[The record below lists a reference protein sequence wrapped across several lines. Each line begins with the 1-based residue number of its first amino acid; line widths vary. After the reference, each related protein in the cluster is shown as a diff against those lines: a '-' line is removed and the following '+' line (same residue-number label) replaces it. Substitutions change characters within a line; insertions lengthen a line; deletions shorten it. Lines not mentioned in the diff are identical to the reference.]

1 MATLRVK
8 VDPAGAVSGA
18 AVAEEAIDDIALAAN
33 KSEAAVDRMG
43 KSMGPSMGR
52 ASNASKGLAQQLSQ
66 VVDMGLATGQWGKAF
81 FLQMSDIAMVL
92 GGPMTIAAGAAIGV
106 LGTLGL
112 SFLNVGGE
120 AEDSEE
126 ALESFLTSL
135 DQVASLMDIASQPIS
150 DLRAEFGEFAEAV
163 REASEVAARAAL
175 SQAMRE
181 FGSVAKG
188 ISDGL
193 GEVGVAAAA
202 YGDALNL
209 AAQREAILSERL
221 SKSPW
226 DEYNITNDV
235 NAAKEALEQAAE
247 AMGMTSIEAMS
258 LHSAFKE
265 LNAAETTEGIANAA
279 AKAVSLLGDM
289 YTEASQ
295 MPPEIAD
302 IVAELENVLTAAA
315 AGTVA
320 MDDMGGGIGRAADQA
335 ERLSRALSYISGVNG
350 NTVSGFGADDPRN
363 PNGPIW
369 TGGYSRTWE
378 GDPNRRRAR
387 TGGGGSAI
395 SELERL
401 ERAYNSVRGSV
412 DETFR
417 ATQQYENAVEVLDN
431 ALAANIITQQEYNDA
446 LGMVKDRFDE
456 AQNGAA
462 DLSSSF
468 NAIENSFEDNIMAM
482 VDGTKTFAEGIKG
495 MAKTVIAELYRVLV
509 VQQMVGAFGTADA
522 EGSGLLGLLG
532 GIFGGASGGARAHGG
547 HVKRGET
554 YLVGERGPE
563 PFTPT
568 SDGYITP
575 AGGGQGVSVVV
586 NMNMQANGDDSV
598 KRILADSMPQVERA
612 VTTSIINA
620 RRRGG
625 TMKAAFG

>member
-18 AVAEEAIDDIALAAN
+18 AVAEEAIDDIALSAQR
-33 KSEAAVDRMG
+33 SEAAVDRMG

-135 DQVASLMDIASQPIS
+135 DQVASLMGIANQPIA
-150 DLRAEFGEFAEAV
+150 DLRAEFGEFAEV
-163 REASEVAARAAL
+163 VQRASETAARAAL
-175 SQAMRE
+175 ATALRE
-181 FGSVAKG
+181 FATAAPELRKGLTDVA
-188 ISDGL
+188 SASADW
-193 GEVGVAAAA
+193 A
-202 YGDALNL
+202 
-209 AAQREAILSERL
+209 RELQ
-221 SKSPW
+221 K
-226 DEYNITNDV
+226 
-235 NAAKEALEQAAE
+235 
-247 AMGMTSIEAMS
+247 
-258 LHSAFKE
+258 
-265 LNAAETTEGIANAA
+265 
-279 AKAVSLLGDM
+279 
-289 YTEASQ
+289 
-295 MPPEIAD
+295 
-302 IVAELENVLTAAA
+302 VAELEQILGERTIRNASVFEEADRAVDAAAATLSEAAGVLGLTSLQAQQLDRALRDLASADGMEAIATEAANALDLIGGMFDETQNIPPEVAEIVLNLEEVLGAAA
-315 AGTVA
+315 AGTTALEGMQDVTSGIADTTARIAENLGISINAA
-320 MDDMGGGIGRAADQA
+320 MSLQNLQGSRQYSGRGSGLEFTQPSGTDTGAFVPA
-335 ERLSRALSYISGVNG
+335 RPSR
-350 NTVSGFGADDPRN
+350 
-363 PNGPIW
+363 
-369 TGGYSRTWE
+369 
-378 GDPNRRRAR
+378 
-387 TGGGGSAI
+387 GGGGSAI
-395 SELERL
+395 SEMERL
-401 ERAYNSVRGSV
+401 ERAYNSVRSSV
-412 DETFR
+412 DDTFR

-431 ALAANIITQQEYNDA
+431 ALAANIIRQQEYNDA

-509 VQQMVGAFGTADA
+509 VQRMVGSFGSGG
-522 EGSGLLGLLG
+522 EGSGLAGLLG
-532 GIFGGASGGARAHGG
+532 GIFSGARAHGG

-586 NMNMQANGDDSV
+586 NMNMQANGDESV

-612 VTTSIINA
+612 VTTSIISA

-625 TMKAAFG
+625 AMKAAFG

>member
-18 AVAEEAIDDIALAAN
+18 AVAEEAIDDIALSAQR
-33 KSEAAVDRMG
+33 SEAAVDRMG

-135 DQVASLMDIASQPIS
+135 DQVASLMDIANQPIA

-163 REASEVAARAAL
+163 QRASETAARAAL
-175 SQAMRE
+175 ATALRE
-181 FGSVAKG
+181 FATAAPELRKGLTDVASASADWARELQKVAQLEQ
-188 ISDGL
+188 IL
-193 GEVGVAAAA
+193 GERTIRNASVFEEADRAVDAAAA
-202 YGDALNL
+202 TLSEAAGVLGLTSLQAQQLDRALRDLASADGMEAIATEAANALDLIGGMFDETQNIPPEVAEIVLNL
-209 AAQREAILSERL
+209 EE
-221 SKSPW
+221 
-226 DEYNITNDV
+226 V
-235 NAAKEALEQAAE
+235 
-247 AMGMTSIEAMS
+247 
-258 LHSAFKE
+258 
-265 LNAAETTEGIANAA
+265 
-279 AKAVSLLGDM
+279 LG
-289 YTEASQ
+289 
-295 MPPEIAD
+295 
-302 IVAELENVLTAAA
+302 AAA
-315 AGTVA
+315 AGTAA
-320 MDDMGGGIGRAADQA
+320 MDDMGDGIGRAADQA
-335 ERLSRALSYISGVNG
+335 ERLSRALSYISGVND

-378 GDPNRRRAR
+378 GDPSRRRSR

-395 SELERL
+395 SELEQM
-401 ERAYNSVRGSV
+401 ERAYNSVRSSV
-412 DETFR
+412 DDTFR

-446 LGMVKDRFDE
+446 LGMVKERFDE

-509 VQQMVGAFGTADA
+509 VQQMVGSF
-522 EGSGLLGLLG
+522 GSGGGAGTGLAGLLG
-532 GIFGGASGGARAHGG
+532 GIFSGARAHGG
-547 HVKRGET
+547 HVKHGET

-575 AGGGQGVSVVV
+575 AGGGQGVNVEIH
-586 NMNMQANGDDSV
+586 MHMQANGDESV

-612 VTTSIINA
+612 VTTSIISA

-625 TMKAAFG
+625 AMKAAFG